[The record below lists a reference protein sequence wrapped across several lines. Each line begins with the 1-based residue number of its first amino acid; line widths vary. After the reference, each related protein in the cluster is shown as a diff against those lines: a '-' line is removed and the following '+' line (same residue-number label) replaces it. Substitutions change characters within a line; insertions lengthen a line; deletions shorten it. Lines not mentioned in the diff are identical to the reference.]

1 MSSQAFDGI
10 RILSIGP
17 ITTPLEVVPGERTTV
32 TMEGGQIK
40 LVKLGETLS
49 VTQGSSFTTTSIP
62 GRGGS
67 AFVNASVTASGS
79 VGSVSA
85 TIRGEAASAT
95 ADSDAD
101 TARPSD
107 DAQAP
112 DKITIYVPE
121 GTAIQVKNYINGTL
135 RVGIIKGSLAIDQ
148 MVNAQI
154 AVEEITELEIKML
167 VNCHGYIHATG
178 KVRSGMMV
186 NCDVRID

>member
-17 ITTPLEVVPGERTTV
+17 ITTPLEVVPGERTMV

-49 VTQGSSFTTTSIP
+49 VTQGSSFKTSSMP

-67 AFVNASVTASGS
+67 AFVNASVTTSGS
-79 VGSVSA
+79 VGSVST

-95 ADSDAD
+95 AD
-101 TARPSD
+101 TAHPSD

-121 GTAIQVKNYINGTL
+121 GTAIQVKNYLNGTL
-135 RVGIIKGSLAIDQ
+135 RVGTIKGSLAIDQ